1 MRDQGVNRISTLGL
15 NALSLTALATVC
27 LGVITRVIIP
37 GHKLPPE
44 PDEGTLAH
52 IFQLSIGLMAPVGLL
67 FLATTDWTE
76 PLRGLRRL
84 AVPAAVV
91 FLAFGLL
98 YYLEH

>member
-1 MRDQGVNRISTLGL
+1 MEQPVNRASTIGL
-15 NALSLTALATVC
+15 HALSAIALITVC
-27 LGVITRVIIP
+27 LGVLTRVIIP

-52 IFQLSIGLMAPVGLL
+52 IFQLAIGLMAPVGLV

-76 PLRGLRRL
+76 PRASVRRL
-84 AVPAAVV
+84 AFPTAAVI
-91 FLAFGLL
+91 LAFCVL